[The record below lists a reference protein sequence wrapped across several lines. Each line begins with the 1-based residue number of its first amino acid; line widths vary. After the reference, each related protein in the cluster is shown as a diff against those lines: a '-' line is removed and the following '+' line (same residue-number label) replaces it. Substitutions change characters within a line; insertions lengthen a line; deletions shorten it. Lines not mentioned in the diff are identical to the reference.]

1 MFKKILYLL
10 TISLLCGFTAN
21 IKAETNIEWELLP
34 VPDFV
39 YKNSMHS
46 ICCVDSLLFVGSGSG
61 SIDSSGLYKYNLV
74 TNQWGKDF
82 IGNKMR
88 YVDNIMRDENGE
100 HLYIV
105 GGNLRGNRIVY
116 SIDKLKIQDYTYTR
130 LKDSLKND
138 VGWWGNVKENGK
150 NIALVGAYYDKVL
163 FSIDYGITWQYSQ
176 INSQSTTYPY
186 NVLFH
191 QGVCYVG
198 TTDYFGNQTGGVYRS
213 TDSCKSWQ
221 GPFVQNG
228 AGYLAVDSQG
238 RIYLGIRGGPLYYTD
253 DQFATWTN
261 SGYGEEFRT
270 IHVTKD
276 DQIFAGLDDNSSSH
290 GGILYSSDRG
300 VSWGYQC
307 DGLPENATI
316 VDITEDGN
324 GYLYL
329 IVEKTR
335 PEGGYQSWLYRSTN
349 PLSIENSYAA
359 KEVDIELSSYPNPF
373 NNTTLIS
380 YNLPA
385 STNVK
390 LSVYDVSGRQINII
404 ANGILNRGTHSVD
417 FNGAKLATGVYFYQL
432 EADGKIIGRNKMMLL
447 K

>member
-1 MFKKILYLL
+1 MFKKISCQICLMFSLYFMSNLQ
-10 TISLLCGFTAN
+10 
-21 IKAETNIEWELLP
+21 AETNIEWELMP

-39 YKNSMHS
+39 YKNSMQS

-116 SIDKLKIQDYTYTR
+116 SIDKIKIQDYTYTR

-176 INSQSTTYPY
+176 INSQASTNPY

-191 QGVCYVG
+191 QGVCYVA

-253 DQFATWTN
+253 DQFTTWTN

-270 IHVTKD
+270 IHVTKN
-276 DQIFAGLDDNSSSH
+276 DQIFAGLDDNGGTH

-300 VSWGYQC
+300 VSWCYQC

-316 VDITEDGN
+316 VDITEDDS
-324 GYLYL
+324 GYIYL
-329 IVEKTR
+329 IVDKWITGSTYDR
-335 PEGGYQSWLYRSTN
+335 WIYRSTN
-349 PLSIENSYAA
+349 PLTIANSYTA
-359 KEVDIELSSYPNPF
+359 KNIDCELTNYPNPC
-373 NNTTLIS
+373 NNTTRVC
-380 YNLPA
+380 YNLPIA
-385 STNVK
+385 AHVK
-390 LSVYDVSGRQINII
+390 LAVYNARGELVRELVNNYQDKGLQQAEFNATALNSGIYFVRITA
-404 ANGILNRGTHSVD
+404 ANQ
-417 FNGAKLATGVYFYQL
+417 TGVHKL
-432 EADGKIIGRNKMMLL
+432 ILIK
-447 K
+447 